1 MDESEEVLEDL
12 EATLLPTETEEEVDL
27 DSTGDHDQPSE
38 RRGFPNEQS
47 RWYTAQIVTSELRN
61 KMPRYLYALACSYFP
76 TLCFWCLVSPLFQ
89 CKSCEGKFSPD
100 GTVHK
105 QILSNVPLTII

>member
-89 CKSCEGKFSPD
+89 CKSPVRGNFHQM
-100 GTVHK
+100 VHK